1 MWPDRGHIE
10 LNFARITGMTD
21 DSALDGFDPFDVLDR
36 EAVRL
41 DAFFSTLPATEWSR
55 PSRCPGWSTRDM
67 LAHLAAAEPYHHA
80 CLEGRVAEFLT
91 DLAAQGA
98 TDLDSGNQIGV
109 DQLADYTPQELLAMW
124 RSANLETRQ
133 GFRER
138 GDGMI
143 DSTVGEYPC
152 RWQAF
157 HVASELATHADDVFV
172 PVADDED
179 ELRWAWRVA
188 FSRFALT
195 EAKPEVVIE
204 DLGDKRVRVRG
215 DGLEVEVDEHE
226 LMEGVMGRLDD
237 SSRLAPAERALLRV

>member
-1 MWPDRGHIE
+1 
-10 LNFARITGMTD
+10 MTD
-21 DSALDGFDPFDVLDR
+21 DSALNGFDPFDVLDR

-41 DAFFSTLPATEWSR
+41 DAFFSTLPVTEWSR

-67 LAHLAAAEPYHHA
+67 LAHLAASESYYHA
-80 CLEGRVAEFLT
+80 CLEGRVREFLAN
-91 DLAAQGA
+91 LAAQGA
-98 TDLDSGNQIGV
+98 TDPDSANQLGIE
-109 DQLADYTPQELLAMW
+109 QLSEYTPRELLAMW

-138 GDGMI
+138 GDDMI
-143 DSTVGEYPC
+143 DTSVGEYPC

-172 PVADDED
+172 PIADDED

-188 FSRFALT
+188 FSRFALA
-195 EAKPEVVIE
+195 EAKPDVVVE
-204 DLGDKRVRVRG
+204 DLGDRRWRVRS
-215 DGLEVEVDEHE
+215 DSLKVEVDEHE

-237 SSRLAPAERALLRV
+237 SSRLTDAERELLRA